1 MLTEKKK
8 KYFKKILQK
17 RLYELLSGNT
27 ETISSIEKEQEDLY
41 DFVDLATVE
50 SDRDLNYRMRE
61 RDSRLVVKI
70 QDALDRLESGD
81 FGICEECEEEIS
93 EKRLKAR
100 PVTTL
105 CITCKKEQEAME
117 KARGL

>member
-8 KYFKKILQK
+8 NYFKKILNK
-17 RLYELLSGNT
+17 RLEELSSGNK
-27 ETISSIEKEQEDLY
+27 ETFSAQEKEQENLY
-41 DFVDLATVE
+41 DFIDQASVE
-50 SDRDLNYRMRE
+50 SDRDVAYHIRE
-61 RDSRLVVKI
+61 RENRLMIKI

-81 FGICEECEEEIS
+81 FGICEKCEEEIS

-105 CITCKKEQEAME
+105 CISCKTEQEIDE